1 MHRCAA
7 HATFLAVSVTMVSG
21 IGDPAIPAGS
31 SSFVTLPQFTVA
43 ANKKR
48 AAPDP
53 VEPITLGGVRY
64 EAVQFGK
71 ARGLE
76 QNGGYITATDVKTG
90 NELWLIKIYDVR
102 YVGDMEPDKQDVF
115 ISAMQLTGD
124 RGHLEIENE
133 SGARFLMDLK
143 TRHVQR
149 IE

>member
-1 MHRCAA
+1 M
-7 HATFLAVSVTMVSG
+7 FLAVSVTMVSG
-21 IGDPAIPAGS
+21 IGVPAFPALFRAGS
-31 SSFVTLPQFTVA
+31 SSFVPVPEFAVA

-53 VEPITLGGVRY
+53 IEPITLDGVRY
-64 EAVQFGK
+64 EPVQFGK

-143 TRHVQR
+143 TQHVQR
-149 IE
+149 IR

>member
-1 MHRCAA
+1 M

-21 IGDPAIPAGS
+21 IGDPAIPVLIPAGS
-31 SSFVTLPQFTVA
+31 SRFVTVSEFTVA

-53 VEPITLGGVRY
+53 IEPITLDGVRY
-64 EAVQFGK
+64 EPVQFGK

-76 QNGGYITATDVKTG
+76 QNGGYITATDIKTG
-90 NELWLIKIYDVR
+90 KELWLIKIYDVR
-102 YVGDMEPDKQDVF
+102 YLGDMEPDKQDIF
-115 ISAMQLTGD
+115 ISAMELTGD

-143 TRHVQR
+143 TQHVER
-149 IE
+149 IK